1 MSDVPTE
8 SLSGVTAIIVEDNML
23 VADST
28 RILLEAL
35 DAVVAGMAGTVE
47 RGLALVRDLQ
57 FDVAILDIDLR
68 GRSVVPVVRAVEA
81 AGKPFVFI
89 SGYGDAE
96 ILPDDYRSATRLN
109 KPIEPGALVAAVK
122 DAVGASVDSGGTP

>member
-1 MSDVPTE
+1 MSDMSNE

-47 RGLALVRDLQ
+47 RGLALVRDHQ
-57 FDVAILDIDLR
+57 FDIAILDIDLR
-68 GRSVVPVVRAVEA
+68 GRSVVPVVRAIQAV
-81 AGKPFVFI
+81 GKPFVFI

-96 ILPDDYRSATRLN
+96 ILPEEFRSIVRLS
-109 KPIEPGALVAAVK
+109 KPIEPGSLVAAIRGV
-122 DAVGASVDSGGTP
+122 VGSSDDSGDAA

>member
-1 MSDVPTE
+1 MSGNSTE

-35 DAVVAGMAGTVE
+35 GATVAGMAGTVE
-47 RGLALVRDLQ
+47 RGIALVDDRE

-81 AGKPFVFI
+81 AGKPFIFI
-89 SGYGDAE
+89 SGYGDAD
-96 ILPDDYRSATRLN
+96 ILPDEYRSSTRLN
-109 KPIEPGALVAAVK
+109 KPIEPGALVAAVR
-122 DAVGASVDSGGTP
+122 DAVGAS